1 MECLRV
7 IGRVC
12 RTEDTDPWLPDC
24 RPHKECTES
33 PTSPLYCTVSGP
45 ETKLF
50 MEANGFLTT
59 VHDDIGPAHC
69 ILAVCMHSSLS
80 FIRHAPTASNLN
92 INVYLN
98 LYVHVCRL
106 VCFYMCLSVAVCSP
120 LYPWHAAQPW
130 LWNTKC
136 SGLKKGRKVQNHCN
150 YLQEYPL
157 TAMIQKDTGL
167 EAILNPS
174 GQ

>member
-1 MECLRV
+1 MVEFA
-7 IGRVC
+7 GQ
-12 RTEDTDPWLPDC
+12 RTLIPDYLIAGHT
-24 RPHKECTES
+24 RNALSHP
-33 PTSPLYCTVSGP
+33 PPPFTVSGP

-106 VCFYMCLSVAVCSP
+106 VCFYMCLSVAVCVLP
-120 LYPWHAAQPW
+120 CILGMP
-130 LWNTKC
+130 
-136 SGLKKGRKVQNHCN
+136 
-150 YLQEYPL
+150 
-157 TAMIQKDTGL
+157 
-167 EAILNPS
+167 LNPDCGILS
-174 GQ
+174 VLD